1 MHVMGNANTRVSTL
15 FHFLKRSSLISVN
28 AEGLKRLA
36 PDVRR
41 LADVEGL
48 TAHRHSVE
56 IRVTPQP
63 GS

>member
-1 MHVMGNANTRVSTL
+1 
-15 FHFLKRSSLISVN
+15 VN

-48 TAHRHSVE
+48 TAHRHSVD
-56 IRVTPQP
+56 IRLTPLP
-63 GS
+63 GVDS